1 VTEEIICLHGLGRT
15 PSDWEPT
22 RGALAAIGTV
32 RCPSLPARPEL
43 ALQALDHLIPAGAIV
58 IGHSM
63 GAALTMRLLSRR
75 PRPLRAVVLTGCFY
89 PPARNGRST
98 AATFRDYSAHRF
110 AFLRE
115 SRRERTQAAGRGT
128 AAALGS
134 LIHQVI
140 APGTEESALD
150 RLAGDVLIVH
160 ARDDHHV
167 PVDFAIAAARR
178 HPRWTLHLLE
188 HGGHHAHVRDPVR
201 WSATV
206 IAWLR
211 ARDTGRI
218 GTDSV

>member
-1 VTEEIICLHGLGRT
+1 MTDEIICLHGLGRT
-15 PSDWEPT
+15 PADWQPT
-22 RGALAAIGTV
+22 RSALAAIGTV
-32 RCPSLPARPEL
+32 RSPSLPARPAL
-43 ALQALDHLIPAGAIV
+43 ALHALDQLIAPGAIV

-63 GAALTMRLLSRR
+63 GAVLMMRLLSRH

-98 AATFRDYSAHRF
+98 AASVRDYGAHRV

-115 SRRERTQAAGRGT
+115 YRRERTQAAGRGN

-134 LIHQVI
+134 LIHQAI
-140 APGTEESALD
+140 TPGDEESALD

-178 HPRWTLHLLE
+178 HPRWTLQLLA
-188 HGGHHAHVRDPVR
+188 HGGHHAHVRDPAR

-206 IAWLR
+206 TTWLR
-211 ARDTGRI
+211 ARPGERGST
-218 GTDSV
+218 S